1 MNDLNKALIDN
12 VNSTSIAIRLLDAEL
27 LNARN
32 MQTITSQARLIR
44 MGILTSLNDSTLGGV
59 DALDGFAREAERD
72 ARNRV
77 KQAERILNGLNEAED
92 EANLTIFT
100 LSETIDTLRD
110 IADILKSGGMPLE
123 LLIENLENIATVNEI
138 HRQRLERETTFMEEY
153 SNGIH

>member
-1 MNDLNKALIDN
+1 MNDLNKALMDN
-12 VNSTSIAIRLLDAEL
+12 VNSISIAIRLLDAEL

-44 MGILTSLNDSTLGGV
+44 MGILTSLNDSTLGGI

-72 ARNRV
+72 AKSRV
-77 KQAERILNGLNEAED
+77 KQAERILNELNEAEEVQD
-92 EANLTIFT
+92 LTIFT

-110 IADILKSGGMPLE
+110 IADILKNGGMPLV

-138 HRQRLERETTFMEEY
+138 HRQRLERETTFMEEC
-153 SNGIH
+153 NNEVH

>member
-1 MNDLNKALIDN
+1 MDN
-12 VNSTSIAIRLLDAEL
+12 VNSISIAIRLLDAEL

-92 EANLTIFT
+92 KANLTIFT

-123 LLIENLENIATVNEI
+123 LLIENLENIAAVNEI

-153 SNGIH
+153 SNEGH